1 MAGSLEVPTPTRR
14 RAPALLVGL
23 VIVLSLAVAV
33 GSSSAAK
40 LRGTQ
45 RGERIVGTKGADR
58 INGKSGNDK
67 IKGMK
72 GKDKLNGGKGRDT
85 VVGGGGVDKMAGGA
99 GKDVIKAAD
108 GRRDKAINGGPG
120 KNRCVIDTELELSIA
135 RNCSSIVSGAGG
147 DGGGGGGPGPGP
159 GEGLRVLAAD
169 GVVCASALP
178 TCVFTLTGDGADALL
193 GTVTGGGGVLAVGAN
208 VTITGS
214 DWTAAG
220 LYGCTADGFLRVTIG
235 SEFVDVPVDCTV

>member
-1 MAGSLEVPTPTRR
+1 MAGSLESLTATTRR
-14 RAPALLVGL
+14 PLALLAAVVLLLWL
-23 VIVLSLAVAV
+23 VVAV
-33 GSSSAAK
+33 GTSPAAK

-58 INGKSGNDK
+58 IKGLSGNDK
-67 IKGMK
+67 IKGKK
-72 GKDKLNGGKGRDT
+72 GNDKLNGGKGRDT
-85 VVGGGGVDKMAGGA
+85 IIGDAGADKMAGGA

-120 KNRCVIDTELELSIA
+120 KNRCVIDTALELSIA
-135 RNCSSIVSGAGG
+135 RNCSTIVSGAGG
-147 DGGGGGGPGPGP
+147 SGGGGGPGPGP

-178 TCVFTLTGDGADALL
+178 TCVFTLTGDGADALF
-193 GTVTGGGGVLAVGAN
+193 GTVTGGGGVVAVGAD
-208 VTITGS
+208 VTISGS